1 MGATT
6 TQGTGIGSAVNDLPQ
21 IINGVVKSA
30 NVGVNAVSATGLNV
44 TPVHVTASTLA
55 VTDANHAGKVVV
67 LDRAAGIT
75 ATLPRAIGSGQTFK
89 FFVLTTVTSNTTVIK
104 VGNTTDVMQGLA
116 LAAADGG
123 NSVNGW
129 ETSSTSD
136 TITLDG
142 TTTGGLRGDVITLVD
157 VHPGVFAVT
166 ALLAQTGT
174 EATPFSA
181 AV

>member
-1 MGATT
+1 MGATSV
-6 TQGTGIGSAVNDLPQ
+6 TGVGNGSATADLPL
-21 IINGVVKSA
+21 IINGVVKAA
-30 NVGVNAVSATGLNV
+30 NVGVNAVAETGLNV
-44 TPVHVTASTLA
+44 TPVAVTAATVS
-55 VTDANHAGKVVV
+55 VTEAAHGGRVIV
-67 LDRAAGIT
+67 LDRAAGIA
-75 ATLPRAIGSGQTFK
+75 ATLPRAVGSGASFK
-89 FFVLTTVTSNTTVIK
+89 FFVLTTVTSNTTTIK

-129 ETSSTSD
+129 ETASTSD

-142 TTTGGLRGDVITLVD
+142 STTGGLRGDVITLVD
-157 VHPGVFAVT
+157 VYPGVFAVT

-181 AV
+181 TV